1 MDEKKLLEKGGWKS
15 GKNVDE
21 RKILENTK
29 KHCNFSCQ
37 AEEVMTKRNEEL
49 KKENKIPYTVL
60 LPSRIPA
67 GISIWS
73 LEKKELLFMRDLLN
87 DDHLVC
93 TTLCF
98 CPPGSPL
105 VFQFDHSDGRLTD
118 AGNIVSILFAFHLY
132 SWIYYRSNLRLKVGL
147 DKKLWLRYLSVANFD
162 RKRSVGNA
170 DFLNNTL

>member
-1 MDEKKLLEKGGWKS
+1 MDNKYWWTKMFLKKVDKKLWNKCGWQKCIS
-15 GKNVDE
+15 KKVDKKNGQ
-21 RKILENTK
+21 
-29 KHCNFSCQ
+29 NFLCCQ

-147 DKKLWLRYLSVANFD
+147 DKKLWLRYLSAANFD
-162 RKRSVGNA
+162 R
-170 DFLNNTL
+170 